1 MAAGDHA
8 ALIEACVRLGDAARG
23 GDAHLW
29 TEVLEYLGSQ
39 DEDCSAQAR
48 PHPANGAALLCL
60 HTREEAVGAHVFHRS
75 LLYSPAILCSSSADV
90 T

>member
-39 DEDCSAQAR
+39 DQDCSAQAR
-48 PHPANGAALLCL
+48 PHLACVGRPCPVMHA
-60 HTREEAVGAHVFHRS
+60 REEAVGAHQFYRS
-75 LLYSPAILCSSSADV
+75 LLYSPAIRRCHPLQM
-90 T
+90 

>member
-39 DEDCSAQAR
+39 DQDCSAQAR
-48 PHPANGAALLCL
+48 PRFACVA
-60 HTREEAVGAHVFHRS
+60 F
-75 LLYSPAILCSSSADV
+75 
-90 T
+90 

>member
-1 MAAGDHA
+1 MRGLNPKPSLQVHMAAGDHA

-39 DEDCSAQAR
+39 DQDCSAQAR
-48 PHPANGAALLCL
+48 MQCLL
-60 HTREEAVGAHVFHRS
+60 
-75 LLYSPAILCSSSADV
+75 PD
-90 T
+90 